1 MLHCRL
7 HSNITTYQQH
17 ASRIVLCEVP
27 RAVGVCNTSSN
38 IRVFG
43 ALLRT
48 SGLEF
53 QGRADCAWLFEP
65 NGMVEMVTMGSAS
78 HLTRHVFN
86 FLIVLACSLNSF
98 WWLEPIEFRNSLAH
112 QISSPIKSSPWP
124 MHSQLWALPCLMMPW
139 WRRHLLFA
147 WGDRP
152 TNTVWGSRWDCPIKR
167 SWGHLK
173 TCGYLTCHHDST
185 K

>member
-1 MLHCRL
+1 MLRCRL

-65 NGMVEMVTMGSAS
+65 NGMVEMVIMGSAS

-112 QISSPIKSSPWP
+112 QISSSIKSSQWP
-124 MHSQLWALPCLMMPW
+124 MHSQLWALPCLMMPEGHAPKITLNLAVFLQISPSGAGAFPCKSSFSILGW
-139 WRRHLLFA
+139 LF
-147 WGDRP
+147 
-152 TNTVWGSRWDCPIKR
+152 IKL
-167 SWGHLK
+167 H
-173 TCGYLTCHHDST
+173 
-185 K
+185 